1 MLTGENIMKLQDR
14 DYNIIL
20 SEEEK
25 RAYEAELVYEA
36 SKGPKNNREFPR
48 FSHPDKKIREFIWH
62 KRSLFP
68 NNFLHFTEYK
78 SEVNFETEA
87 NNFKDIIYL
96 RVKSSIIK
104 NNSSI
109 WIYGIFKLA
118 HLRRIQTPRK
128 ELFHV

>member
-1 MLTGENIMKLQDR
+1 MKLQDR
-14 DYNIIL
+14 DYNILL

-36 SKGPKNNREFPR
+36 SKGPKNNRGFPR

-87 NNFKDIIYL
+87 NNFKDIIYSCKK
-96 RVKSSIIK
+96 RVRDSAIYKAKSKMVYSWFNICR
-104 NNSSI
+104 
-109 WIYGIFKLA
+109 L
-118 HLRRIQTPRK
+118 
-128 ELFHV
+128 